1 MTSKIRSLQSGI
13 WGLLLGSL
21 LAVFVI
27 ANAQASPPVQSTVDG
42 EAIFNDNC
50 AGCHTIGGGKS
61 VGPDLKG
68 VTQLRE
74 RQWLIDFIA
83 SPDTVLAAGDPI
95 AVALLQEYNNIA
107 MPNLNL
113 SQEEVLAVMTHL
125 EAGMSSSGA
134 PPGANMA
141 AGDPERGEDLF
152 MGDIHFANEGP
163 PCMGCHNIGSYGIL
177 GGGTLGPDLTGTWAK
192 YGESGLAS
200 VLANIAFPTMKPI
213 YDDHPLTADEQADLY
228 AFFKIAANQ
237 PQTNKEIWVIGLSL
251 AGFLSVL
258 LLFGFVWRGGLKS
271 VGSRLSKQARTEK

>member
-1 MTSKIRSLQSGI
+1 MTSTFRGFQNGI
-13 WGLLLGSL
+13 WSLLLVAL

-27 ANAQASPPVQSTVDG
+27 SNAQASPPVQSTLDG
-42 EAIFNDNC
+42 EAIFKDNC

-68 VTQLRE
+68 VTQLRD

-113 SQEEVLAVMTHL
+113 SQEEVLAVITYM
-125 EAGMSSSGA
+125 EAGTGVPSAGVTA
-134 PPGANMA
+134 GEDMA
-141 AGDPERGEDLF
+141 AGDPKRGEDLF
-152 MGDIHFANEGP
+152 MGDVHFANDGP

-177 GGGTLGPDLTGTWAK
+177 GGGMLGPDLTGTWAK
-192 YGESGLAS
+192 YGKSGLAS

-237 PQTNKEIWVIGLSL
+237 PQT
-251 AGFLSVL
+251 
-258 LLFGFVWRGGLKS
+258 
-271 VGSRLSKQARTEK
+271 